1 MKLDSLL
8 RPTFFFTFVPLAS
21 MNVTQPFFAIAYG
34 TTHASSTNTPRL
46 LLRAVLS
53 LVFLSSM
60 KLPEL
65 EYVTSKP
72 LSLLFETEASV
83 FLTFAICTVIH
94 LICLS
99 RVMMSTLF

>member
-34 TTHASSTNTPRL
+34 TTHASSNNSPRL

-60 KLPEL
+60 K
-65 EYVTSKP
+65 P

-83 FLTFAICTVIH
+83 FFTFAICTVIH
-94 LICLS
+94 RGS
-99 RVMMSTLF
+99 